1 MKDTKTIYEQ
11 LGGTYRE
18 ENGNLVPDVELPEQ
32 KPIGKYGRMHLDYLK
47 KQRRGRYSALLGE
60 GRLNAYLSEIDE
72 QAHEMLTSLTIELA
86 KSQGIDEH
94 LKATDQ
100 MRWVQMMN
108 NVRAQAEE
116 IVLKE
121 IVFSWQAEGKAI
133 DELLSKLQKGE
144 DSVTDKGYIEFS
156 DVETELTKSE

>member
-32 KPIGKYGRMHLDYLK
+32 KQIGKYGKMHLDYLK
-47 KQRRGRYSALLGE
+47 QHCRGRYSALLGE
-60 GRLNAYLSEIDE
+60 GRLNAYLTNVDE
-72 QAHEMLTSLTIELA
+72 QAHEMLTSLTVELA
-86 KSQGIDEH
+86 KTQGIDEH

-108 NVRAQAEE
+108 NVRSSAEE
-116 IVLKE
+116 TVMR
-121 IVFSWQAEGKAI
+121 
-133 DELLSKLQKGE
+133 ELILA
-144 DSVTDKGYIEFS
+144 
-156 DVETELTKSE
+156 

>member
-1 MKDTKTIYEQ
+1 MKEAKTIYEQ

-47 KQRRGRYSALLGE
+47 QHRRGRYSALLGE
-60 GRLNAYLSEIDE
+60 GLLNAYLADVDE
-72 QAHEMLTSLTIELA
+72 QAHEMLTSLTVELA
-86 KSQGIDEH
+86 KSQGVDEH

-108 NVRAQAEE
+108 NVRNSAEE
-116 IVLKE
+116 TVMR
-121 IVFSWQAEGKAI
+121 
-133 DELLSKLQKGE
+133 ELILA
-144 DSVTDKGYIEFS
+144 
-156 DVETELTKSE
+156 

>member
-18 ENGNLVPDVELPEQ
+18 ENGNLIPGVELPEQ
-32 KPIGKYGRMHLDYLK
+32 KPIGKYGQMHLDYLK
-47 KQRRGRYSALLGE
+47 QYSRGRYSALLGE

-72 QAHEMLTSLTIELA
+72 QAHEMLISLTVELA

-94 LKATDQ
+94 LKETDQ

-108 NVRAQAEE
+108 NVHNSAEE
-116 IVLKE
+116 TIMR
-121 IVFSWQAEGKAI
+121 
-133 DELLSKLQKGE
+133 ELILA
-144 DSVTDKGYIEFS
+144 
-156 DVETELTKSE
+156 

>member
-1 MKDTKTIYEQ
+1 MKDIKTIYEQ

-47 KQRRGRYSALLGE
+47 HHRRGRYSALLGE
-60 GRLNAYLSEIDE
+60 GRLNAYLADVEK
-72 QAHEMLTSLTIELA
+72 QAHEMLTSLTVELA
-86 KSQGIDEH
+86 KTQGIDEH

-108 NVRAQAEE
+108 NIRISAEE
-116 IVLKE
+116 AVMR
-121 IVFSWQAEGKAI
+121 
-133 DELLSKLQKGE
+133 ELILA
-144 DSVTDKGYIEFS
+144 
-156 DVETELTKSE
+156 

>member
-47 KQRRGRYSALLGE
+47 QHRRGRYSALLGE
-60 GRLNAYLSEIDE
+60 GRLNAYLADVNE
-72 QAHEMLTSLTIELA
+72 QAQEMLSSLTVELA
-86 KSQGIDEH
+86 KTQGIDEH
-94 LKATDQ
+94 LKATNQ

-108 NVRAQAEE
+108 NVRNSAEE
-116 IVLKE
+116 TVMR
-121 IVFSWQAEGKAI
+121 
-133 DELLSKLQKGE
+133 KL
-144 DSVTDKGYIEFS
+144 I
-156 DVETELTKSE
+156 LA